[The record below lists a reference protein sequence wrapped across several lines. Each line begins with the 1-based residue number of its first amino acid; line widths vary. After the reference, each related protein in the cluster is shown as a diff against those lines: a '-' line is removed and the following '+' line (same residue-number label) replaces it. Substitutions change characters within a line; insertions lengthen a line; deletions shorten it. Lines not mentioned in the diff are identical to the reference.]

1 MIDATKIRRGMI
13 IKLEDQLYRVLDCQL
28 ITPGR
33 WKAMVQTKLRNIKDG
48 SQLEYRFRSE
58 DRVEQ
63 AYLEEVEMVYLYR
76 DGDDFYFMNLQTYE
90 QIKLDAEAIG
100 DGVNYLIPDLVLTIE
115 LYEGQPVGI
124 KLPNTVDLTVVETE
138 PMLKGATQSA
148 SSKPAK
154 LETGLVIQ
162 VPQFIKE
169 GDVIRVDTREDKYLE
184 RVKTKYPIMAGGN
197 LELTEIKSAAGSAFL
212 SSKLIFSSSPVKTS
226 GSERIR

>member
-63 AYLEEVEMVYLYR
+63 AYLEEVEMVFLYR
-76 DGDDFYFMNLQTYE
+76 SGDEFYFMNLQTYE
-90 QIKLDAEAIG
+90 QIKLEAEAIG
-100 DGVNYLIPDLVLTIE
+100 DGVNYLIPDQVLTIE
-115 LYEGQPVGI
+115 MYEGQPVGI
-124 KLPNTVDLTVVETE
+124 KLPNTVDLKVIETE

-169 GDVIRVDTREDKYLE
+169 GDIIRIDTREDKYLE
-184 RVKTKYPIMAGGN
+184 RVKPNKP
-197 LELTEIKSAAGSAFL
+197 SF
-212 SSKLIFSSSPVKTS
+212 
-226 GSERIR
+226 

>member
-13 IKLEDQLYRVLDCQL
+13 IKLEGQLYRVLDCQL

-33 WKAMVQTKLRNIKDG
+33 WKAMVQTKLRNIKEG

-58 DRVEQ
+58 ERVEQ
-63 AYLEEVEMVYLYR
+63 AYLEEVEMVFLYR
-76 DGDDFYFMNLQTYE
+76 EGDDFYFMNLQTYE

-100 DGVNYLIPDLVLTIE
+100 DSINYLKPDLVLTIE

-124 KLPNTVDLTVVETE
+124 NLPNTVDLAVVETE
-138 PMLKGATQSA
+138 PILKGATQSA

-154 LETGLVIQ
+154 LETGLIIQ

-184 RVKTKYPIMAGGN
+184 RVKTK
-197 LELTEIKSAAGSAFL
+197 
-212 SSKLIFSSSPVKTS
+212 
-226 GSERIR
+226 

>member
-100 DGVNYLIPDLVLTIE
+100 DGVNYLKPDLVLTIE

-184 RVKTKYPIMAGGN
+184 RVKTK
-197 LELTEIKSAAGSAFL
+197 
-212 SSKLIFSSSPVKTS
+212 
-226 GSERIR
+226 

>member
-1 MIDATKIRRGMI
+1 MIDATRIRRGMI

-33 WKAMVQTKLRNIKDG
+33 WKAMVQTKLRNIRDG

-63 AYLEEVEMVYLYR
+63 AYLEEVEMIYLYR

-90 QIKLDAEAIG
+90 QIKLDVEAIG

-184 RVKTKYPIMAGGN
+184 RVKTK
-197 LELTEIKSAAGSAFL
+197 
-212 SSKLIFSSSPVKTS
+212 
-226 GSERIR
+226 

>member
-33 WKAMVQTKLRNIKDG
+33 WKAMVQTKLRNIKDN

-63 AYLEEVEMVYLYR
+63 AYLEEVEMVFLYR
-76 DGDDFYFMNLQTYE
+76 SGDEFYFMNLQTYE

-100 DGVNYLIPDLVLTIE
+100 DGVNYLIPDLVLTVE
-115 LYEGQPVGI
+115 MYEGQPVGI
-124 KLPNTVDLTVVETE
+124 KLPNTVDLTVIETE

-184 RVKTKYPIMAGGN
+184 RVKTK
-197 LELTEIKSAAGSAFL
+197 
-212 SSKLIFSSSPVKTS
+212 
-226 GSERIR
+226 

>member
-58 DRVEQ
+58 ERVEQ
-63 AYLEEVEMVYLYR
+63 AYLEEVEMVFLYR
-76 DGDDFYFMNLQTYE
+76 SGDEFYFMNLQTYE
-90 QIKLDAEAIG
+90 QIKLEAEAIG
-100 DGVNYLIPDLVLTIE
+100 DGVDYLIPDLVLTIE
-115 LYEGQPVGI
+115 MYEGQPVGI
-124 KLPNTVDLTVVETE
+124 KLPNTVDLKVIETE

-162 VPQFIKE
+162 VPPFIKE
-169 GDVIRVDTREDKYLE
+169 GDVLRIDTRENKYLE
-184 RVKTKYPIMAGGN
+184 RVK
-197 LELTEIKSAAGSAFL
+197 
-212 SSKLIFSSSPVKTS
+212 VK
-226 GSERIR
+226 

>member
-90 QIKLDAEAIG
+90 QIKLEAEAIG
-100 DGVNYLIPDLVLTIE
+100 DGVNYLKPDLVLTIE

-184 RVKTKYPIMAGGN
+184 RVKTK
-197 LELTEIKSAAGSAFL
+197 
-212 SSKLIFSSSPVKTS
+212 
-226 GSERIR
+226 